1 VSLRVIAD
9 GVVAGESLNASREAG
24 VVGGRH
30 VVPRRC
36 GSEQRIPR
44 RLTAQYVQNAR
55 RPPGPGQEL
64 QLLFR
69 ACSAAVV
76 EPLRESSGV
85 IMAHP
90 STRRIAS
97 ASSGTTVAGAAEPL
111 VVGEDRLMS
120 IREAAE
126 YVGASTKT
134 IMRLVVSG
142 DLRAYR
148 FGQRLIRLKRS
159 DLDALLVPVIDG
171 GDAA

>member
-1 VSLRVIAD
+1 
-9 GVVAGESLNASREAG
+9 
-24 VVGGRH
+24 
-30 VVPRRC
+30 
-36 GSEQRIPR
+36 
-44 RLTAQYVQNAR
+44 
-55 RPPGPGQEL
+55 
-64 QLLFR
+64 
-69 ACSAAVV
+69 
-76 EPLRESSGV
+76 
-85 IMAHP
+85 MAHP
-90 STRRIAS
+90 STRRTAS
-97 ASSGTTVAGAAEPL
+97 MSSVTTVAGAAEPL